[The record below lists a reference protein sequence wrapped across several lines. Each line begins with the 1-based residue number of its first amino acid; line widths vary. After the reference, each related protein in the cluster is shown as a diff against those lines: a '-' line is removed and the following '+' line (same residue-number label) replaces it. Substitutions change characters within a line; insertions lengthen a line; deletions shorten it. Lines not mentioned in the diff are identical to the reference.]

1 MNTAVVGTAP
11 LSDDETKSAYR
22 RAWFGFIAMM
32 FGNFMAILDI
42 QIVASSLKEIQAG
55 LSASADELTW
65 VQSSYLIAEV
75 VAIPLSGYLSRMMST
90 RIYFVTCAIGFT
102 IASLLC
108 AFAWNIESMIV
119 FRALQGFLGGGMIPT
134 TLGAI
139 FLLFPPEK
147 RQLPTVLVGLV
158 MTTAPALGPT
168 LGGYLTNSF
177 SWHWLFFINIVPGTI
192 LSLIVWRNVRFDHP
206 DWSLLRNIDALGLTL
221 MALFLGSL
229 EYVLDEGPRHD
240 WLQDSTVATLF
251 WLMLFS
257 GVAFFWRAMT
267 SAHPIV
273 ELRTYRNRNF
283 AVGSI
288 AAFAVGIMLFG
299 MVFIVPTFLGGVRGF
314 NSLQIGQVMMVMGV
328 AMFSTAPLVGK
339 LATKIDL
346 RLLLAYGMTMVA
358 IGTFWN
364 AHLTAEAGFW
374 QFFGPQILRGHGFM
388 FCMITMTGL
397 AMGTLSP
404 DQVKNGSGLFNLMR
418 NLGGAIGLALINT
431 CLHERQWQHY
441 SHLSNAINDSR
452 APVRDFLAEGTAAL
466 TPSLGAVEAKAA
478 VVSRLST
485 LVLREA
491 TVMSY
496 NDTMLVMSAVCLFA
510 VLMLGF
516 ATKPNPLGM
525 GAAEVH

>member
-1 MNTAVVGTAP
+1 MNDDGT
-11 LSDDETKSAYR
+11 LLTEDERKAAYR

-65 VQSSYLIAEV
+65 VQTSYLIAEV
-75 VAIPLSGYLSRMMST
+75 IAIPLSGYLSRMMST
-90 RIYFVTCAIGFT
+90 RVYFVASAVGFT

-168 LGGYLTNSF
+168 LGGYLTATF
-177 SWHWLFFINIVPGTI
+177 SWHWLFAINILPGTL
-192 LSLIVWRNVRFDHP
+192 LSIVVWQNVRFDRP
-206 DWSLLRNIDALGLTL
+206 DWSLLRHIDLIGLAG
-221 MALFLGSL
+221 MAVFLGSL
-229 EYVLDEGPRHD
+229 EFVLDEGPRHD
-240 WLQDSTVATLF
+240 WFEDGLVLQMF
-251 WLMLFS
+251 WCMLA
-257 GVAFFWRAMT
+257 GALVFFWRAFT
-267 SAHPIV
+267 AEHPIV

-283 AVGSI
+283 VFGSI
-288 AAFAVGIMLFG
+288 AAFVVGVMIFG
-299 MVFIVPTFLGGVRGF
+299 MVYLVPTFLGGVRGY
-314 NSLQIGQVMMVMGV
+314 NSLQIGQTMMVMGV
-328 AMFSTAPLVGK
+328 AMFSTAPLVGR
-339 LATKIDL
+339 LATKVDL
-346 RLLLAYGMTMVA
+346 RILLAYGLSMVA
-358 IGTFWN
+358 AGTWLN
-364 AHLTAEAGFW
+364 AHLTADSGFW
-374 QFFGPQILRGHGFM
+374 EFFWPQVMRGHGFM

-431 CLHERQWQHY
+431 QLHERSWFHY
-441 SHLSNAINDSR
+441 AHLSSSINVARTPVQEALDS
-452 APVRDFLAEGTAAL
+452 GSAAL
-466 TPSLGAVEAKAA
+466 APQLGSGAETAVIGQMARLVQQQAA
-478 VVSRLST
+478 VMSFNDVMLMMS
-485 LVLREA
+485 VLCA
-491 TVMSY
+491 
-496 NDTMLVMSAVCLFA
+496 FA
-510 VLMLGF
+510 VLMLPF
-516 ATKPNPLGM
+516 ADKPAKL
-525 GAAEVH
+525 GAAESGGAH